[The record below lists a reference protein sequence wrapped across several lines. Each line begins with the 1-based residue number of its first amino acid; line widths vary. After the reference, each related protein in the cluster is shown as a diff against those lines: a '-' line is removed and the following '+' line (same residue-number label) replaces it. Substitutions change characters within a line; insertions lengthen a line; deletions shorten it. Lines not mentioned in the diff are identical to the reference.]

1 MGIHGGNL
9 PNVMYVFN
17 AEEPCSCHRD
27 ASEFAKDDVDAKYLF
42 WTSST
47 HRFSKDVGG
56 NCIVFKTCDEKK
68 RIPLNESGITYQLKP
83 KEWSKS
89 GMRRIRYL
97 DS

>member
-1 MGIHGGNL
+1 MGILVDGGNL
-9 PNVMYVFN
+9 PNALYMFK
-17 AEEPCSCHRD
+17 AEEPCSCHRY
-27 ASEFAKDDVDAKYLF
+27 ASEFAKDNEDANYLF

-47 HRFSKDVGG
+47 NRLPEDIGG

-89 GMRRIRYL
+89 GMRRI
-97 DS
+97 

>member
-1 MGIHGGNL
+1 MGIPVDGGSL
-9 PNVMYVFN
+9 PNIMYVFN

-27 ASEFAKDDVDAKYLF
+27 ASEFAKDNVDAKYLF

-89 GMRRIRYL
+89 GMRRI
-97 DS
+97 